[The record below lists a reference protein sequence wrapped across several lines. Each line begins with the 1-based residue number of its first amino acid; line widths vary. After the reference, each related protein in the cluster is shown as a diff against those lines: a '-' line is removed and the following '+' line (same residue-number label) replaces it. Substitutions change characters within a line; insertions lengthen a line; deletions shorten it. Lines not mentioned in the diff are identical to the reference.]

1 MSTAY
6 RPRFHITPPQG
17 RLNDPNGMFLD
28 GDTLHVFYQHDPAFP
43 EWAKRTGWGHASA
56 QLDELVWMHHP
67 DALYPDAPYD
77 LHGCYSGGAARGDD
91 GQVYLFYTG
100 NLKVDGDRIPSQ
112 NAVTAEGFSGPMGG
126 VYRRVKQN
134 PLINGPEDGF
144 TGDYRDPMVT
154 KDPTGESVWRMVIG
168 AQREDKTPAVALYR
182 GDNLLEWQ
190 FAGALEF
197 DTTNAALGG
206 SPDIVPGGFMWEC
219 PNLITLRDQE
229 TGEDLDVLI
238 ICPQGLEAR
247 TDGHG
252 TTHYASS
259 DQCGYIVGKL
269 RGTTFEVLRGFTEI
283 DYGHQFYAPQVIAHG
298 EGALMVGWMGLPA
311 QDETPTVHAEGWVH
325 CLTTPR
331 QLTLVGHELRQEL
344 LTPAAANVLRVAA
357 AKGVEVVLVDAT
369 GHQGFSVSVS
379 EQESGQLVLRID
391 LNGDV
396 RQVPVS
402 PGELVVYVD
411 GCAVEI
417 TAGDGQVA
425 AALVAFSSDG
435 SEWEIRKV

>member
-43 EWAKRTGWGHASA
+43 EWSKRTGWGHASA
-56 QLDELVWMHHP
+56 RLDELVWTHHP

-77 LHGCYSGGAARGDD
+77 LHGCYSGGAARDDD

-100 NLKVDGDRIPSQ
+100 NLKVDGERIPSQ
-112 NAVTAEGFSGPMGG
+112 NAVTAEDFAEPMGG
-126 VYRRVKQN
+126 VYRRVQQN

-144 TGDYRDPMVT
+144 TGHYRDPMVT
-154 KDPTGESVWRMVIG
+154 KDPTGESTWRMVIG
-168 AQREDKTPAVALYR
+168 AQRDDETPAVALYR
-182 GDNLLEWQ
+182 GENLLEWQ

-197 DTTNAALGG
+197 DTANAVPGG

-219 PNLITLRDQE
+219 PNLITMRDQE

-238 ICPQGLEAR
+238 ICPQGLAAR
-247 TDGHG
+247 TDEQG

-259 DQCGYIVGKL
+259 DQCGYIVGRL

-298 EGALMVGWMGLPA
+298 DGALMVGWMGLPA
-311 QDETPTVHAEGWVH
+311 QDDTPAVDSEGWVH

-331 QLTLVGHELRQEL
+331 QLTLVGRALRQEL
-344 LTPAAANVLRVAA
+344 LLPPEANVLRAQVD
-357 AKGVEVVLVDAT
+357 GDERFLLVDGS
-369 GHQGFSVSVS
+369 GHQGLEVSVRK
-379 EQESGQLVLRID
+379 QDSGQLALRID
-391 LNGDV
+391 LGGDV

-402 PGELVVYVD
+402 AGELVLYVD
-411 GCAVEI
+411 GSAVEI
-417 TAGDGQVA
+417 TAGDGAVA
-425 AALVAFSSDG
+425 AALVAFSSDS
-435 SEWEIRKV
+435 SEWELRKA